1 MSKPSATARIAQEM
15 CRRLVA
21 EQTRARL
28 SIAFDAALIAAHEV
42 LQLGPGRAAAF
53 AQAYG
58 EAMES
63 LADLFLRDCEENH
76 DKRLDYAKAK
86 REELI
91 RSIVGD
97 ANFQPFDRCYGAAV
111 MDELRRIRVI
121 EGGVGGVD

>member
-76 DKRLDYAKAK
+76 DKRLDYAKTK
-86 REELI
+86 RDELI

-111 MDELRRIRVI
+111 MDELKRIRI
-121 EGGVGGVD
+121 IQGKEPADG